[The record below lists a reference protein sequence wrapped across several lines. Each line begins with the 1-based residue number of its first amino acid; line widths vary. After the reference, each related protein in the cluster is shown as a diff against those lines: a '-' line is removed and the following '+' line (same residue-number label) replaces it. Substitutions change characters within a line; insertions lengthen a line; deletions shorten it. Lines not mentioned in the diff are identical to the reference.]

1 MEIKQILVNIDEKQL
16 FVPAFQREYVWRRKD
31 AKNLISS
38 LIKNYPTGTMLTW
51 ETNTPP
57 ELKGDHKYD
66 PKQGSVKLILDG
78 QQRITTL
85 YILMKGEIPPYY
97 NEEEITHDIK
107 PLYVNVKTLELEYYK
122 KNIMINNPLWVH
134 ITDIFKG
141 KVRKRDVVDLFEQQ
155 NEGERIS
162 REDDNIIV
170 DNFLAIQKIIDR
182 DFKEQ
187 VVPTKASVKEAI
199 DIFYIVNAAG
209 VNLTD
214 AELALAQICGY
225 WPQARALFKAKLKKL
240 AENGFVFNLD
250 FIIYVL
256 LGILHNVG
264 SKMEKLHDSSNNDK
278 IRGVW
283 EKLDK
288 DVLDYIFNILKSQAY
303 IDHTKEVNSVYA
315 FVPIIVFTYNHGVN
329 KLSQLRIKKIVKW
342 FYYSQ
347 VRYRYISQL
356 PQKLDKDLAIIRDEE
371 NPFDKLLNL
380 IALERNLEITPAEFE
395 GVGIQHPLW
404 GLMKFYFKSRNAIC
418 LTTGINIRKNMGK
431 KYELEWDHIFPY
443 SVLRDNGYGIDNRIK
458 YQYAQEITNRAVLTA
473 AANRTKSAQYADGYL
488 TKVKEKFPNGLS
500 LQSIPDDNNLWKL
513 ENFELF
519 LEKRRQM
526 LAEELNDFLQNITET
541 AVDDLKMGLFD
552 MISAG
557 ENNLVE
563 FKTTLRYDMRTGAIN
578 KKLEQAILKT
588 IAAFSNAQG
597 GTLIMGVNDD
607 MEIIGL
613 EHDYQTFR
621 NGTKDEFELHLRDL
635 TNHAFG
641 IDFSSSNL
649 TVSFPEVEDTEICV
663 VEIKPGIKPLY
674 SVVTDANGIKS
685 EKFYLRSGNSSP
697 ELPTREIASYV
708 NSRFN

>member
-16 FVPAFQREYVWRRKD
+16 FVPAFQREYVWRRTD

-66 PKQGSVKLILDG
+66 PKQGSVKIILDG

-134 ITDIFKG
+134 ITDILNRRIR
-141 KVRKRDVVDLFEQQ
+141 RKDVVSQLEQQ
-155 NEGERIS
+155 MNGERIS
-162 REDDNIIV
+162 RREENVIDDN
-170 DNFLAIQKIIDR
+170 FYAIEKIAER

-187 VVPTKASVKEAI
+187 IVPTKATVKEAI

-240 AENGFVFNLD
+240 AQSGFVFNLD

-264 SKMEKLHDSSNNDK
+264 SKMEKLHDSSNNER
-278 IRGVW
+278 IREVW
-283 EKLDK
+283 EKLDGE
-288 DVLDYIFNILKSQAY
+288 VLDYVFNILKSQAY

-315 FVPIIVFTYNHGVN
+315 FVPIIVFTYNAGAN
-329 KLSQLRIKKIVKW
+329 SLSQQRIKKIVKW

-347 VRYRYISQL
+347 IRYRYISQL
-356 PQKLDKDLAIIRDEE
+356 PQKLDKDLALIRSEE

-380 IALERNLEITPAEFE
+380 IALERNLEISPTEFE
-395 GVGIQHPLW
+395 GVGIMHPLW
-404 GLMKFYFKSRNAIC
+404 GLMKFYFKSQNAIC

-443 SVLRDNGYGIDNRIK
+443 SVLRDNGYDINNRIK

-473 AANRTKSAQYADGYL
+473 VANRTKSAQYADGYL
-488 TKVKEKFPNGLS
+488 KEVNEKFPNGLT
-500 LQSIPDDNNLWKL
+500 LQCIPDDENLWKL

-519 LEKRRQM
+519 LETRRKI
-526 LAEELNDFLQNITET
+526 LADELNDFLQNITET
-541 AVDDLKMGLFD
+541 AVDDVKMDLFD

-563 FKTTLRYDMRTGAIN
+563 FKTTLRYDLRTGAVN

-621 NGTKDEFELHLRDL
+621 NGTKDELELHLRDL
-635 TNHAFG
+635 SNHAFG
-641 IDFSSSNL
+641 IDFSSNNL
-649 TVSFPEVEDTEICV
+649 TVTFPEVEDTEICV

-674 SVVTDANGIKS
+674 STVTDANGIKS
-685 EKFYLRSGNSSP
+685 DKFYLRSGNSSP

-708 NSRFN
+708 NSHFN